1 MKNEKYTF
9 WRKDTFSQKK
19 KGGIFTSKKVYP
31 NDSCPCGSGKKYK
44 LCCKG
49 KQDDVDFVNPLN
61 LLDNYKRIRKESR
74 IKQCLHPNNEE
85 CSEKIIGAHSIQNN
99 KILKRISSNGMVFM
113 PCPKPD
119 NPFAPMTSYGRKE
132 ATVFTGFCGHHDKT
146 LFQPIEDRDF
156 EKTEE
161 QVFLYTYRCFALE
174 YHKKQEVKKMEQI
187 IFTKRPSLVNMP
199 DAEDPFKGNKMAIED
214 FIEDKKIFDKAIL
227 EKDYSVLTSIIWEFD
242 KAVKFACTGFEA
254 LQYDL
259 NNRRVQDLL
268 DFSKPAQHVYVCV
281 FPENEKTYCIIS
293 WFKKNDGMFSSYYE
307 QLNGLDEVKKRNFIN
322 NLLPMISES
331 LVVNPE
337 AWEKLSQSQKNEFG
351 SYVWGIETIAQEMG
365 IKVDRTE
372 APSYDMFEL

>member
-1 MKNEKYTF
+1 MENGKYTF
-9 WRKDTFSQKK
+9 WRKDTFSQ

-31 NDSCPCGSGKKYK
+31 NDPCPCGSGKKHK
-44 LCCKG
+44 LCCKR
-49 KQDDVDFVNPLN
+49 KQDDADFVSPLN
-61 LLDNYKRIRKESR
+61 LLDNYKLIRKESR

-99 KILKRISSNGMVFM
+99 KILKRISSNGMVVM

-132 ATVFTGFCGHHDKT
+132 ATVFTGFCGYHDKT

-187 IFTKRPSLVNMP
+187 IFAKRPSLVNMP

-227 EKDYSVLTSIIWEFD
+227 EKDYSVLGHAEINAIEQATRKLKRWNLSDCELYVSLEPCSMCKEII
-242 KAVKFACTGFEA
+242 KQTRLKKV
-254 LQYDL
+254 YY
-259 NNRRVQDLL
+259 LL
-268 DFSKPAQHVYVCV
+268 SKPDSKKEYD
-281 FPENEKTYCIIS
+281 KTQFIKLES
-293 WFKKNDGMFSSYYE
+293 NSE
-307 QLNGLDEVKKRNFIN
+307 QTYANILSDFFEKKR
-322 NLLPMISES
+322 
-331 LVVNPE
+331 
-337 AWEKLSQSQKNEFG
+337 
-351 SYVWGIETIAQEMG
+351 
-365 IKVDRTE
+365 
-372 APSYDMFEL
+372 